1 MQVVK
6 DQLRKHR
13 QFVTYAWVGV
23 IVSVL
28 NIIALW
34 VLIDWLHVPTLIASS
49 GVVVALFILKF
60 WLYKRTGFTQA

>member
-13 QFVTYAWVGV
+13 QFVKYAVVGV
-23 IVSVL
+23 IVSIL
-28 NIIALW
+28 NIVALW
-34 VLIDWLHVPTLIASS
+34 LLIDWLHIPTLIAST

-60 WLYKRTGFTQA
+60 WMYRVTGFTQA